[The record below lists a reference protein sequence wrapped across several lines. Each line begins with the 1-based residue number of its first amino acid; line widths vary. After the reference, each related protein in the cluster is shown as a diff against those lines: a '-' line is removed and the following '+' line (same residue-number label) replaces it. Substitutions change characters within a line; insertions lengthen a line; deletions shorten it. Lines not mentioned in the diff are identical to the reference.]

1 MSYTVNNLAEWVA
14 ALKPE
19 DVEEFEKTLSGL
31 RAEQSRRAEARIAE
45 LRGMTDAEVKEER
58 LADLR
63 SMTDEAVMELM
74 FVRHHDN
81 WPNPAALTLLR
92 EAGFVRGVTL
102 EAAYREGYERG
113 AYDIHVGAGVPNI
126 YAVDDLDYTLR
137 RDLWLDTQAKAAVA
151 S

>member
-45 LRGMTDAEVKEER
+45 LRGMTDAE
-58 LADLR
+58 
-63 SMTDEAVMELM
+63 VMELM